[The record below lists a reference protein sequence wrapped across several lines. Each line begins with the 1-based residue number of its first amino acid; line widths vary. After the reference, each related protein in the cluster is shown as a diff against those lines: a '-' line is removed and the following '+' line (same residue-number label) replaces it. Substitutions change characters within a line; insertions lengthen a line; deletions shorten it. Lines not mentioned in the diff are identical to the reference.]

1 MDAAELTFT
10 AVAEATPG
18 AGFAARFGALWPAL
32 REWFLRDG
40 DAARPRY
47 AVAQARLEAHM
58 PELVP
63 TWRAMVELAGGGD
76 LAARMLALYDPPPLM
91 AGCSQAVVDG
101 ALVRNYDYHPA
112 KLEGTVLRSELT
124 GRAVLGT
131 SDCLWGLLD
140 GINADGLAV
149 ALAFGGRRVLGDG
162 FGITIVVRY
171 VLETCATVEES
182 VDVLARLPIHA
193 PYNLTLADAAGDAAT
208 VFVGPDRAAR
218 ATQPPVATNHQEAVE
233 WEDYG
238 RATRTVERH
247 AALCSLLPLDPER
260 AADALLAPPLYATDF
275 WRGFGTLYTAVY
287 RPAARTLE
295 YRWPGERWTL
305 ALDAFTEGTRAVT
318 LPNGADGR
326 LGAGPR

>member
-1 MDAAELTFT
+1 LTTLTFT
-10 AVAEATPG
+10 AVREDTPG
-18 AGFAARFGALWPAL
+18 AGFAARFEASWPVL

-40 DAARPRY
+40 DAARPSY
-47 AVAQARLEAHM
+47 AVARERLEAHM

-63 TWRAMVELAGGGD
+63 AWRAMVDLAGGGD

-91 AGCSQAVVDG
+91 AGCSQAVVGG
-101 ALVRNYDYHPA
+101 ALVRNYDYHPG

-124 GRAVLGT
+124 GRAVLGS

-171 VLETCATVEES
+171 LLETCATVAEAEAA
-182 VDVLARLPIHA
+182 LARLPVHA
-193 PYNLTLADAAGDAAT
+193 PYNLTLADAGGTAAT

-218 ATQPPVATNHQEAVE
+218 ATRPPVATNHQEAVE

-238 RATRTVERH
+238 HATRTVERH
-247 AALCSLLPLDPER
+247 AALCALLDSGVEE
-260 AADALLAPPLYATDF
+260 AAAAFLAPPLYATDF

-287 RPAARTLE
+287 RPVERTLS
-295 YRWPGERWTL
+295 YHWPGERWSL
-305 ALDAFTEGTRAVT
+305 PLHGFTEGSRAVT
-318 LPNGADGR
+318 PRDGADGR
-326 LGAGPR
+326 LGAGPG